1 MDLRSKKMRYLL
13 VGLFFLAMLGVG
25 LYFRYTSITLTS
37 LAGEALLI
45 IRATAETRTNSRVH

>member
-13 VGLFFLAMLGVG
+13 VGVFFLAMLGVG
-25 LYFRYTSITLTS
+25 LYFRYTSIALTS

-45 IRATAETRTNSRVH
+45 IQAAAESRTDSRVH